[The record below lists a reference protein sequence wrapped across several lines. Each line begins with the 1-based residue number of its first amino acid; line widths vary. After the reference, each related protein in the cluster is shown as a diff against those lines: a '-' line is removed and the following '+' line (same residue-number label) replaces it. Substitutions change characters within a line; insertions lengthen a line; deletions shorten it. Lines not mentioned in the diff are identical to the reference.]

1 VFAPAAACCT
11 IEVLGVVQCLL
22 RARPFLEYG
31 LRIVLGVEY
40 DGSAFCGWQSQPQ
53 SCGVQDALER
63 ALADIAAEPVATT
76 SAGRT
81 DAGVHALGQVVH
93 FDARALR
100 PLSAW
105 TRGANAL
112 LPEAITVTWARQVPE
127 EFHARF
133 CARGR
138 RYVYWLLNR
147 PQRAGLLHHRVG
159 WFHQRLDIDAMRRAA
174 TSLLGE
180 HDFSAFR
187 AAECQARTPVK
198 ELREL
203 RITRRGE
210 LIRFEFAADAFL
222 QHMVRNIVGS
232 LIYIG
237 SGRRPPEWLDELLQS
252 RDRTRAAPTFSPA
265 GLYLAAVEYDAAWAL
280 PPQPDLDASEAAMF
294 AGTHAA

>member
-1 VFAPAAACCT
+1 MLHNPFFGILQRLLHACPCLEPA
-11 IEVLGVVQCLL
+11 
-22 RARPFLEYG
+22 
-31 LRIVLGVEY
+31 LRIVLGLEY

-53 SCGVQDALER
+53 SCGVQDALQR
-63 ALADIAAEPVATT
+63 ALGEIAAAQVTAT

-93 FDARALR
+93 FDASAPR
-100 PLSAW
+100 PVGAW
-105 TRGANAL
+105 TRGVNAL
-112 LPEAITVTWARQVPE
+112 LPETITVTWARQVPD

-159 WFHQRLDIDAMRRAA
+159 WFHQRLDIDLMRRAV
-174 TSLLGE
+174 TPLLGE

-203 RITRRGE
+203 NIVRRGE

-232 LIYIG
+232 LVYIG
-237 SGRRPPEWLDELLQS
+237 SGRRPPEWLGELLRS
-252 RDRTRAAPTFSPA
+252 GERTAAAPTFSPA

-280 PPQPDLDASEAAMF
+280 PMPDIAASEAAML
-294 AGTHAA
+294 AGAHAA